1 VVASG
6 VGTAA
11 INRHVSALRFFFR
24 VTLKRYAVVE
34 HTHFIHDSL
43 SDPIACGLIDA
54 FEGLS
59 ASFPFLTLEDLVD
72 DRGLSDGTGAWTC
85 LGENQVDRVTRAN
98 DSSLWN
104 ASFKLAVPVSR
115 LISASYGP
123 DKSASDSGFRGK
135 HGSVVWSK
143 GDRARQDAT
152 FRVWQRACAFLAIS
166 GRVRACSGARAGTGQ
181 TKRSLASATAER
193 PRRGRGLTR
202 SQIKLSIR
210 TNLQTWSFRT
220 SIRRV
225 ARPSFTDVR
234 AIEPN
239 SAVPTRACEV
249 TR

>member
-1 VVASG
+1 VLRRSDQFTLAQKGGRRREKSDSPQCRAELGRHFVPR
-6 VGTAA
+6 AA
-11 INRHVSALRFFFR
+11 QAPRPSAGGYRLRSR
-24 VTLKRYAVVE
+24 CKER
-34 HTHFIHDSL
+34 
-43 SDPIACGLIDA
+43 
-54 FEGLS
+54 
-59 ASFPFLTLEDLVD
+59 
-72 DRGLSDGTGAWTC
+72 DRCPGFTMRT
-85 LGENQVDRVTRAN
+85 
-98 DSSLWN
+98 
-104 ASFKLAVPVSR
+104 
-115 LISASYGP
+115 
-123 DKSASDSGFRGK
+123 KSASDSGFRGK
-135 HGSVVWSK
+135 YGFVVWSK
-143 GDRARQDAT
+143 GERARQDAT